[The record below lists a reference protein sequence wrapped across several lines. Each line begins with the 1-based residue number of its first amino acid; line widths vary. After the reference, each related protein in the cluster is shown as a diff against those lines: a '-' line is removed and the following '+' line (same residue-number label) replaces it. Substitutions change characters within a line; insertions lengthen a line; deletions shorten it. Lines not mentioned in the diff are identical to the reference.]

1 MGVNTTRVKNK
12 MNDMKLIMESWRSYT
27 VEQNSSLDILKENA
41 DKGLITEERLAEL
54 WLQSLDDDWNQMINE
69 GVIDAL
75 KKGVEAVKKGGKFIA
90 DKIMAAYSA
99 AANKIN
105 EWITRLYI
113 GGLDILQR
121 TIKKVTSFGPVQ
133 KFISGMSA
141 LVEKIKDFK
150 YDHPILFKVVTV
162 AALVAVVA
170 AVLYLM
176 AGEANAKI
184 EHPNNP
190 KAAMQMSGA
199 EDTWQGAKGICTAV
213 LENSDDPEV
222 QNMAKGCVRMINDY
236 SPGGVFEHDVLRFS
250 KEGSLDSKKLI
261 QIAGKWFEGMEDK
274 ALSKGNLAVDIKA
287 QWVASGSPGPG
298 TELYNQANKAVADA
312 NEAFKLTNDLVK
324 VGKESTYKT
333 LEIWNDGFGSSS
345 IKIGGGIS
353 KMQGLEEPAMAQAR
367 GIGMGQSIAKS
378 LAGK

>member
-1 MGVNTTRVKNK
+1 MEELFK
-12 MNDMKLIMESWRSYT
+12 MNDMKILMESWRKYT
-27 VEQNSSLDILKENA
+27 VEQDASLAVLKESA

-69 GVIDAL
+69 GVIDTL
-75 KKGVEAVKKGGKFIA
+75 KKGTAAVKKGGKFIA
-90 DKIMAAYSA
+90 DKIMAAYNA
-99 AANKIN
+99 AASKVN

-121 TIKKVTSFGPVQ
+121 TIKKVTSFGPVR
-133 KFISGMSA
+133 KFISGMSS
-141 LVEKIKDFK
+141 LVEKVKDFK

-176 AGEANAKI
+176 AGEANATI

-222 QNMAKGCVRMINDY
+222 QNMAKGCVRMVNDY

-261 QIAGKWFEGMEDK
+261 QIAGKWFEGLEDK
-274 ALSKGNLAVDIKA
+274 ALSKGNLAIDIKA
-287 QWVASGSPGPG
+287 QWVAAGSPGPG
-298 TELYNQANKAVADA
+298 TELYDQANSAVRDA
-312 NEAFKLTNDLVK
+312 NEAFKLTSDMVK

-333 LEIWNDGFGSSS
+333 LEIWNDGFGSSG

-353 KMQGLEEPAMAQAR
+353 KMQGLEDPFMAKAR